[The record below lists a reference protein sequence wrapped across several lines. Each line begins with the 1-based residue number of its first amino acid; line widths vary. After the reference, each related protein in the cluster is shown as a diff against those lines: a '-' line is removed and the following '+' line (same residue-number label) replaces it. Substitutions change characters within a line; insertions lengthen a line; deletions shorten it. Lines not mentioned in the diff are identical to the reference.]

1 MKRERLAYH
10 VALGLLEKDEGVFAL
25 ACMERK
31 AEKLNAWPHGFW
43 WC

>member
-31 AEKLNAWPHGFW
+31 AKRVASWLLVVLK
-43 WC
+43 